1 MSRVTKTTAYTGAV
15 LALALTLTGCNGG
28 GTPGGNSTSA
38 SASQSSLAPIEDVS
52 SSANVSSSSAS
63 SSSTSASSSSAS
75 ASSSALPEYK
85 PVTSKKPGGQEEAK
99 ASAFKAVELLYTVSS
114 DVLNSGDAKNAD
126 RLSVAAQQGELTQQ
140 KVNVE
145 KTLATGATYRG
156 ASKVELIDGLAGPS
170 VHADGTLVENA
181 SVNLRVCEDNSGVK
195 ITGKDGKPVDTGA
208 TQRFI
213 VKYAVLWNEDDG
225 VWSVVSSEL
234 PPLNGPEET
243 SC

>member
-140 KVNVE
+140 KANVE

>member
-1 MSRVTKTTAYTGAV
+1 MRRVTKTTAYTGAV

-38 SASQSSLAPIEDVS
+38 SASQSSLEPIQDVP

-85 PVTSKKPGGQEEAK
+85 PVTSKKPGGQEEAQ

-140 KVNVE
+140 KANVE

-195 ITGKDGKPVDTGA
+195 ITDKDGKPVDTGA

-234 PPLNGPEET
+234 PPLNGTEET

>member
-1 MSRVTKTTAYTGAV
+1 MSRVTKTNAYTGAV
-15 LALALTLTGCNGG
+15 LTLALTNTGCNGG

-38 SASQSSLAPIEDVS
+38 SASQSSLAPIEDGS

-140 KVNVE
+140 KANVE

>member
-52 SSANVSSSSAS
+52 SSANVSSSPAS

-140 KVNVE
+140 KANVE

-234 PPLNGPEET
+234 TPLNGPEET

>member
-52 SSANVSSSSAS
+52 SSANVSSSPAS

-99 ASAFKAVELLYTVSS
+99 ASAFKAVEMLYTVSS

-140 KVNVE
+140 KANVE

>member
-75 ASSSALPEYK
+75 APSSALPEYK

-140 KVNVE
+140 KANVE

>member
-1 MSRVTKTTAYTGAV
+1 MSRVIKTTAYTGAV

>member
-75 ASSSALPEYK
+75 ALSSALPEYK

-140 KVNVE
+140 KANVE

>member
-1 MSRVTKTTAYTGAV
+1 MSRVTKTTACTGAA

-28 GTPGGNSTSA
+28 GQPSGDSTSA
-38 SASQSSLAPIEDVS
+38 SASQSSLEPIQDVP

-63 SSSTSASSSSAS
+63 SSSTS

-140 KVNVE
+140 KANVE

>member
-75 ASSSALPEYK
+75 ASSSTLPEYK

-140 KVNVE
+140 KANVE

>member
-140 KVNVE
+140 KANVE

-156 ASKVELIDGLAGPS
+156 ASKVELIDGLSGPS

>member
-28 GTPGGNSTSA
+28 GQPSGDSTSA